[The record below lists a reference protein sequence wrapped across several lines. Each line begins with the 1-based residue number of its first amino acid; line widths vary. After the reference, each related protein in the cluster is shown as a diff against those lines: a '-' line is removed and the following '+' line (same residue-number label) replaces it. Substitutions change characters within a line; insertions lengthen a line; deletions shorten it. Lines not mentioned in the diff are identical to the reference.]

1 MLFAAGGGGVVAKS
15 CPTVATPW
23 TVAHQAPLSLGFSRQ
38 AYWTGLVLF
47 AKVFQRPDRRLQ
59 PGALLRALP
68 SGRGR
73 WRGGHSGC
81 PGEATR
87 RPGVG
92 TLRVPVYAF

>member
-1 MLFAAGGGGVVAKS
+1 MLFAAGGGGGGAKS
-15 CPTVATPW
+15 CPTTATPW
-23 TVAHQAPLSLGFSRQ
+23 PVAHQAALSVGFSRQ
-38 AYWTGLVLF
+38 ADWTGLVLL
-47 AKVFQRPDRRLQ
+47 AKVFQRPDRRLE

-68 SGRGR
+68 SGRGC

-81 PGEATR
+81 PGEAIR